1 MSMKKRIPIYVAGLL
16 VMALGI
22 VLIKKSELGMSP
34 ISSIPSA
41 CSNIT
46 PFSLGEMT
54 IAFQLICI
62 LLQVLI
68 LRRLP
73 LKVALQ
79 LPLSVAFGYL
89 IDLYVF
95 LLQFGTL
102 PLWARCICCFLGILC
117 TALGIVMIVSMD
129 LMLPAPDAFLR
140 TLSQKLNRPL
150 GTVKICGDVTWV
162 VITLVI
168 ELVAMGSVSSVG
180 VGTVAS
186 MLLTGKFVSL
196 IKKWTSRLLPSSGQ
210 ENGVPEAADT
220 PDGLGSR

>member
-1 MSMKKRIPIYVAGLL
+1 MSMKKRIPIYIVGLL

-34 ISSIPSA
+34 ISAIPSA
-41 CSNIT
+41 VSNIT
-46 PFSLGEMT
+46 PLSLGEMT
-54 IAFQLICI
+54 IFFQLFCI
-62 LLQVLI
+62 VLQILI

-89 IDLYVF
+89 IDLYVW
-95 LLQFGTL
+95 LLRFGEL
-102 PLWARCICCFLGILC
+102 PLWVRCVLCFAGIFC
-117 TALGIVMIVSMD
+117 TALGIVLIVGMD

-140 TLSQKLNRPL
+140 TLSQRLNRPL

-162 VITLVI
+162 IVALII
-168 ELVAMGSVSSVG
+168 EGIAMGGLHSVG

-196 IKKWTSRLLPSSGQ
+196 LKKRLPGPAEPVSREGAA
-210 ENGVPEAADT
+210 EAEQN
-220 PDGLGSR
+220 